1 MDRTAA
7 FYSAPSYQYRGAG
20 GFPVFSGSRRQRG
33 GSILGSIAKVAMP
46 ILGNIGKAALGQ
58 AVGLAKDVAG
68 DLAQGRNIGQ
78 SLKQHGLKRLK
89 NTAMS
94 SLSSITGR
102 PPTVT
107 GPRRRVRR
115 QAPGQ
120 APRQAPLGKR
130 RATSLRKQPPRK
142 KSRQALF

>member
-1 MDRTAA
+1 MDRTAT
-7 FYSAPSYQYRGAG
+7 FYSAPSYHYRGAG

-68 DLAQGRNIGQ
+68 DLVQGRNIGQ

-89 NTAMS
+89 NTAMT
-94 SLSSITGR
+94 SLSNMTGR
-102 PPTVT
+102 PPS
-107 GPRRRVRR
+107 GPRRRRRRVRH
-115 QAPGQ
+115 QAS
-120 APRQAPLGKR
+120 RQAPLGKR
-130 RATSLRKQPPRK
+130 TATPLRKQPPRK

>member
-68 DLAQGRNIGQ
+68 DLAQGRNIKE
-78 SLKQHGLKRLK
+78 SLKQRGISRLK
-89 NTAMS
+89 KTAKA
-94 SLSSITGR
+94 SLSNIVGR
-102 PPTVT
+102 R
-107 GPRRRVRR
+107 GQRRPMR
-115 QAPGQ
+115 
-120 APRQAPLGKR
+120 RQAPLGKR
-130 RATSLRKQPPRK
+130 HATTHRKQPPRK

>member
-68 DLAQGRNIGQ
+68 DVMQGRNIRH

-115 QAPGQ
+115 QAPG
-120 APRQAPLGKR
+120 
-130 RATSLRKQPPRK
+130 
-142 KSRQALF
+142 